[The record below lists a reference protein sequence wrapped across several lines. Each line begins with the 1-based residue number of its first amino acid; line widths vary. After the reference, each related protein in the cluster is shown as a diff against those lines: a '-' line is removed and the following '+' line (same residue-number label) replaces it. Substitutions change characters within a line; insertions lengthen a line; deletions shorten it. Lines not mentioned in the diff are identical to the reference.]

1 MRRVLTVIVIGFA
14 GFLSLGCSHFD
25 DMNKNPYAI
34 YDATPESY
42 VQTILYQTEYK
53 MMQKSYDLIT
63 QLMQQT
69 VTTDYSASS
78 MLPYNYVIN
87 ESNASAL
94 WSLYTQKGNAE
105 SMLVAARKKN
115 DPGLEGVALV
125 LRAMVMQIITDT
137 YGDVPYFNAGLIPL
151 QGSDLDFTIEYDSQK
166 DIYIDMFKSLE
177 KANKLFQDERCKNFN
192 AICDYTYGGDIVKWR
207 KFGNSLY
214 LRLLMRASLKAME
227 ESEGV
232 FYLGEE
238 YGSINVKSKIA
249 QIYDDFGSDSGDY
262 PIFNSIDDRARVMF
276 SDKNSAFY
284 TPFYTTTSGIFKT
297 IGACATLVDE
307 MVIKD
312 VAGKTTHVDPRY
324 YFFFT
329 RPLGLPAQLSRSD
342 VEAFLDSHVTSLGNS
357 QVGRYANGGEY
368 GELKN
373 GEYYSLM
380 NYSELLFIFAEAGC
394 REWLPLGSKDVKQM
408 YLDACAASMEEWNP
422 YDIGPDD
429 VTSREDYIALLNE
442 GYDYDK
448 ALEEIMLQKW
458 IATFW
463 VGVENWADYRRTGYP
478 ILKTNGPAA
487 ENNNILCTRMR
498 YPATEVYQNKDN
510 YQAAVD
516 AWLGGQDD
524 MLTDMWW
531 ADTQESKSIRRKGRQ

>member
-1 MRRVLTVIVIGFA
+1 
-14 GFLSLGCSHFD
+14 
-25 DMNKNPYAI
+25 
-34 YDATPESY
+34 
-42 VQTILYQTEYK
+42 
-53 MMQKSYDLIT
+53 
-63 QLMQQT
+63 
-69 VTTDYSASS
+69 
-78 MLPYNYVIN
+78 
-87 ESNASAL
+87 
-94 WSLYTQKGNAE
+94 
-105 SMLVAARKKN
+105 
-115 DPGLEGVALV
+115 
-125 LRAMVMQIITDT
+125 
-137 YGDVPYFNAGLIPL
+137 
-151 QGSDLDFTIEYDSQK
+151 
-166 DIYIDMFKSLE
+166 
-177 KANKLFQDERCKNFN
+177 
-192 AICDYTYGGDIVKWR
+192 
-207 KFGNSLY
+207 
-214 LRLLMRASLKAME
+214 MRASLKAME
-227 ESEGV
+227 DGSGV
-232 FYLGEE
+232 LDLGEE

-312 VAGKTTHVDPRY
+312 DKGKTTHVDPRY
-324 YFFFT
+324 YFYFT

-357 QVGRYANGGEY
+357 QVGRYASDGGY

-373 GEYYSLM
+373 GEYYSLL

-394 REWLPLGSKDVKQM
+394 REWLPMGSKDVKQM
-408 YLDACAASMEEWNP
+408 YLDACSASMQEWNP
-422 YDIGPDD
+422 YDIGPSD
-429 VTSREDYIALLNE
+429 VTSRENYIAYLNE

-458 IATFW
+458 ISTFW

-498 YPATEVYQNKDN
+498 YPATESYNN
-510 YQAAVD
+510 NEHYQAAVNG
-516 AWLGGQDD
+516 WLSGSDNMQ
-524 MLTDMWW
+524 TDVWW
-531 ADTQESKSIRRKGRQ
+531 ADTYESKSIRRKGRQ